1 MNDPNQGQNQ
11 GQPQAAPVQPP
22 PVLPG
27 PQAPPQAQPA
37 PPVLPPVLP
46 PPPPPASPVA
56 IPFALAPGRNDHV
69 LDWTNP
75 AHTKQYYK
83 ATSPLDSTEKFD
95 GQANKIRLFLAHI
108 EDRAQQFNWQSILT
122 IPVGLPPTSYNLIRD
137 YGRMSLQ
144 DVQAKAL
151 TYVRIQGRE
160 AQDSYMLYNF
170 LIESLT
176 DSFKAQV
183 LLYEQDYTITPIG
196 GQPAMKDGPTL
207 LKRLIMLTYIDNR
220 ATTAHIRETLI
231 DMATQ
236 LIHLQGDIT
245 SFNDWVREQVRQLAA
260 RGTGAPDL
268 LTYLWKT
275 YLQAPAA
282 EFKRYIKTLKAEYKD
297 ERQDYS
303 AEQLMLLAE
312 NKYKNL
318 KQAGEWGNL
327 SDAEAE
333 IVALNAKIEVLK
345 QKGTKKPEVKAKK
358 EEKKDEN
365 KKKTEIKKPD
375 FRWQKPWANQTKR
388 TVEGKEYY
396 WCPNHQNK
404 TTKEWGQCVRH
415 QPEDCKN
422 KQQKQTKKTA
432 EGDTDTKPTTSLQP
446 NAILA
451 AFDTIDS
458 DTE

>member
-11 GQPQAAPVQPP
+11 GQPQAAPVQAP
-22 PVLPG
+22 
-27 PQAPPQAQPA
+27 APPQPA
-37 PPVLPPVLP
+37 APLLPPLP
-46 PPPPPASPVA
+46 PPAAPAA
-56 IPFALAPGRNDHV
+56 HPFALAPGCNDHV

-83 ATSPLDSTEKFD
+83 ATSPLDATEKFD
-95 GQANKIRLFLAHI
+95 GQPNKIRLFLAHI

-122 IPVGLPPTSYNLIRD
+122 IPVGLPPTSYNLVHD

-144 DVQAKAL
+144 DMQTKAL
-151 TYVRIQGRE
+151 AYVGIQGRE

-183 LLYEQDYTITPIG
+183 LLYEQDYAITPMG

-220 ATTAHIRETLI
+220 ATTAHIRETFI
-231 DMATQ
+231 DMANQ
-236 LIHLQGDIT
+236 LTNLQGDIT
-245 SFNDWVREQVRQLAA
+245 SFNDWVREQVCQLAA
-260 RGTGAPDL
+260 RGTLAPDL
-268 LTYLWKT
+268 HTYLWKT
-275 YLQAPAA
+275 YLQAPDA
-282 EFKRYIKTLKAEYKD
+282 EFKRYIKTLKAEYED
-297 ERQDYS
+297 ERQDYL

-333 IVALNAKIEVLK
+333 IVALNAKIDVLK
-345 QKGTKKPEVKAKK
+345 QKGTKKPEGKAKK
-358 EEKKDEN
+358 EDKPNEN
-365 KKKTEIKKPD
+365 KKEKKKTDTKKTD
-375 FRWQKPWANQTKR
+375 FHWQKPRPNQTKR

-396 WCPNHQNK
+396 WCPNHK
-404 TTKEWGQCVRH
+404 TKQLKNGDSGYTTNWKIVKTNN
-415 QPEDCKN
+415 KN
-422 KQQKQTKKTA
+422 K
-432 EGDTDTKPTTSLQP
+432 
-446 NAILA
+446 
-451 AFDTIDS
+451 
-458 DTE
+458 

>member
-11 GQPQAAPVQPP
+11 GQPQAAPVPVP
-22 PVLPG
+22 PVLP
-27 PQAPPQAQPA
+27 APPQMQPA
-37 PPVLPPVLP
+37 PPQPVPPVLP
-46 PPPPPASPVA
+46 PPPPPAAPVA
-56 IPFALAPGRNDHV
+56 SPFALAPGRNDHV

-95 GQANKIRLFLAHI
+95 GQANKIRLFLAHV

-122 IPVGLPPTSYNLIRD
+122 IPVGLPPTPYNLICD

-151 TYVRIQGRE
+151 TYVGIQGRE

-231 DMATQ
+231 DMASQ
-236 LIHLQGDIT
+236 LTHLQGDIT

-260 RGTGAPDL
+260 RGTAPPDL

-275 YLQAPAA
+275 YLQAPDA
-282 EFKRYIKTLKAEYKD
+282 EFKRYIKTLKAEYED

-358 EEKKDEN
+358 EDKQDNK
-365 KKKTEIKKPD
+365 KKKTEKKETD
-375 FRWQKPWANQTKR
+375 FRWQKPRANQTKR
-388 TVEGKEYY
+388 TVKGKEYY

-404 TTKEWGQCVRH
+404 TTREWGQWVRH

-422 KQQKQTKKTA
+422 KQQKQPKNTSD
-432 EGDTDTKPTTSLQP
+432 GDTNTKPTTSLQP
-446 NAILA
+446 NANLA

>member
-46 PPPPPASPVA
+46 PPPPPAAPVA

-95 GQANKIRLFLAHI
+95 GQANKIRLFLAHV

-151 TYVRIQGRE
+151 TYVGIQGRE

-183 LLYEQDYTITPIG
+183 LLYEQDYTVTPIG

-275 YLQAPAA
+275 YLQASDA
-282 EFKRYIKTLKAEYKD
+282 EFK
-297 ERQDYS
+297 
-303 AEQLMLLAE
+303 
-312 NKYKNL
+312 
-318 KQAGEWGNL
+318 
-327 SDAEAE
+327 
-333 IVALNAKIEVLK
+333 
-345 QKGTKKPEVKAKK
+345 
-358 EEKKDEN
+358 
-365 KKKTEIKKPD
+365 
-375 FRWQKPWANQTKR
+375 
-388 TVEGKEYY
+388 
-396 WCPNHQNK
+396 
-404 TTKEWGQCVRH
+404 
-415 QPEDCKN
+415 
-422 KQQKQTKKTA
+422 
-432 EGDTDTKPTTSLQP
+432 
-446 NAILA
+446 
-451 AFDTIDS
+451 
-458 DTE
+458 

>member
-1 MNDPNQGQNQ
+1 M
-11 GQPQAAPVQPP
+11 QAP
-22 PVLPG
+22 PVLPAP
-27 PQAPPQAQPA
+27 PQAPPQVQPA
-37 PPVLPPVLP
+37 PPQPVAPLLP
-46 PPPPPASPVA
+46 PPPPPVVS
-56 IPFALAPGRNDHV
+56 PFALAPGRNDHI

-95 GQANKIRLFLAHI
+95 GQPNKIRLFLAHV

-122 IPVGLPPTSYNLIRD
+122 IPVGLPPTSYNLVRN

-144 DVQAKAL
+144 DMQAKAL
-151 TYVRIQGRE
+151 TYVSLQGRE

-183 LLYEQDYTITPIG
+183 LLYEQDYTITPLG

-207 LKRLIMLTYIDNR
+207 LKRIIMLTYIDNR

-231 DMATQ
+231 DMTYQ
-236 LIHLQGDIT
+236 LTNLQGDIT

-260 RGTGAPDL
+260 RGTSAPDL
-268 LTYLWKT
+268 LTYLWKN
-275 YLQAPAA
+275 YLQAPDA
-282 EFKRYIKTLKAEYKD
+282 EFKRYIKTLKAEYED

-303 AEQLMLLAE
+303 AKQLMLLAE

-327 SDAEAE
+327 SEAEAE
-333 IVALNAKIEVLK
+333 IVALNAKIDVLK
-345 QKGTKKPEVKAKK
+345 QKGTKNPEGKAKK
-358 EEKKDEN
+358 EDKHDDNKKEKKKME
-365 KKKTEIKKPD
+365 KKKTD
-375 FRWQKPWANQTKR
+375 FHWQKLRANQTKR

-404 TTKEWGQCVRH
+404 TMKEWGQWVCH
-415 QPEDCKN
+415 KPEDCKN
-422 KQQKQTKKTA
+422 KHQKQSNKTA
-432 EGDTDTKPTTSLQP
+432 EDDAQPKQTNSLQP
-446 NAILA
+446 NADLA